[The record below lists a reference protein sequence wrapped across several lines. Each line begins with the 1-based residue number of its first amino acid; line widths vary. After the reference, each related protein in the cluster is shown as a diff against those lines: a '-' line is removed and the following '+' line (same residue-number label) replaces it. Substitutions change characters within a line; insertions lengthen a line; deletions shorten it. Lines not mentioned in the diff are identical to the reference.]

1 MPLSPEMY
9 TGDSLQTLIEKV
21 DRILAESRPI
31 SANCAELMRG
41 YGEDA
46 ETCRLATFEQCS
58 ENNCQM
64 AICEKHAVKC
74 ANCGQSFCW
83 PDYQVHTC

>member
-9 TGDSLQTLIEKV
+9 TGDSLQTLLEQV
-21 DRILAESRPI
+21 DKLLAESRPI

-58 ENNCQM
+58 NEDCQM
-64 AICEKHAVKC
+64 AICEKHAKFCPNC
-74 ANCGQSFCW
+74 AAKFCQCCFG
-83 PDYQVHTC
+83 PHAC